1 MPQQKLMSKTKKDP
15 HYALKVEHAIVEKYG
30 AETVQHPQKDWSPEK
45 EQEYLDQ
52 LKLLNQK
59 LDKISEKLEK
69 VEVQGVLMS
78 KKLLN
83 KDSNRV
89 CSTCETYS
97 FNSKDDIYMNKYD
110 CCFQC
115 YIQWVENREERWA
128 TGWRPNKGENK

>member
-1 MPQQKLMSKTKKDP
+1 MTKRKQDP
-15 HYALKVEHAIVEKYG
+15 DYVLKVEKAIADKYG
-30 AETVQHPQKDWSPEK
+30 VEAIQHPAKDWTPEK
-45 EQEYLDQ
+45 ERAYIEQ
-52 LKLLNQK
+52 LELFNKKLRK
-59 LDKISEKLEK
+59 LSEKTEK
-69 VEVQGVLMS
+69 VEVQGVLIS

>member
-1 MPQQKLMSKTKKDP
+1 MTKPKQAP
-15 HYALKVEHAIVEKYG
+15 NYVIKVEKAIADKYG
-30 AETVQHPQKDWSPEK
+30 ADTVQHPAKDWTPEK
-45 EQEYLDQ
+45 ERAYIEQ
-52 LKLLNQK
+52 LELFNKKLRK
-59 LDKISEKLEK
+59 LSEKTEK
-69 VEVQGVLMS
+69 VEVQGVLIS

>member
-1 MPQQKLMSKTKKDP
+1 MMNPKEDP
-15 HYALKVEHAIVEKYG
+15 NYVIKVEKAIVEKYG
-30 AETVQHPQKDWSPEK
+30 AETIQHPGQDWTPEK
-45 EQEYLDQ
+45 EQEYIEQ
-52 LKLLNQK
+52 LRLLNKKNRK
-59 LDKISEKLEK
+59 LSEKTEK
-69 VEVQGVLMS
+69 VEVHGVLIS
-78 KKLLN
+78 KKLLS

-115 YIQWVENREERWA
+115 YVKWVEDREERWA

>member
-1 MPQQKLMSKTKKDP
+1 MTKPKEDP
-15 HYALKVEHAIVEKYG
+15 NYVIKIEKAIVEKYG
-30 AETVQHPQKDWSPEK
+30 VETIQHPGQDWTPEK
-45 EQEYLDQ
+45 EQEYIEQ
-52 LKLLNQK
+52 LRLLNKKNRK
-59 LDKISEKLEK
+59 LSEKTEK
-69 VEVQGVLMS
+69 VEVQGVLIS
-78 KKLLN
+78 KKLLS

-115 YIQWVENREERWA
+115 YVQWVEDREERWA

>member
-1 MPQQKLMSKTKKDP
+1 MTKPKQDP
-15 HYALKVEHAIVEKYG
+15 NYVIKVEKAIADKYG
-30 AETVQHPQKDWSPEK
+30 ADTVQHPAKDWTPEK
-45 EQEYLDQ
+45 EQAYIEQ
-52 LKLLNQK
+52 LGLFNKKLRK
-59 LDKISEKLEK
+59 LSEKTEK
-69 VEVQGVLMS
+69 VEVQGVLIS

>member
-1 MPQQKLMSKTKKDP
+1 VTKPKEDP
-15 HYALKVEHAIVEKYG
+15 NYVIKIEKAIVEKYG
-30 AETVQHPQKDWSPEK
+30 VETIQHPGQDWTPEK
-45 EQEYLDQ
+45 EQEYIEQ
-52 LKLLNQK
+52 LRLLNKKNRK
-59 LDKISEKLEK
+59 LSEKTEK
-69 VEVQGVLMS
+69 VEVQGVLIS
-78 KKLLN
+78 KKLLS

-115 YIQWVENREERWA
+115 YVQWVEDREERWA

>member
-1 MPQQKLMSKTKKDP
+1 MTKSKKDP
-15 HYALKVEHAIVEKYG
+15 NYVIKIEKAIAEKYG
-30 AETVQHPQKDWSPEK
+30 AEAIQHPGKDWTPEK
-45 EQEYLDQ
+45 EQEYIEQ
-52 LKLLNQK
+52 LRLLNKKNRK
-59 LDKISEKLEK
+59 LSEKTEK
-69 VEVQGVLMS
+69 VEVHGVLIS
-78 KKLLN
+78 KKLLT

-115 YIQWVENREERWA
+115 YIEWVEDREERWA

>member
-1 MPQQKLMSKTKKDP
+1 MSEDTDP
-15 HYALKVEHAIVEKYG
+15 NYEIKVEKAIAEKYG
-30 AETVQHPQKDWSPEK
+30 EEAVQHPSKNWDEEK
-45 EQEYLDQ
+45 EKDYLEQ
-52 LKLLNQK
+52 LKELAQK
-59 LDKISEKLEK
+59 VKRLTEKTEK
-69 VEVQGVLMS
+69 MEVQGVLIS

>member
-1 MPQQKLMSKTKKDP
+1 MTKRKQDP
-15 HYALKVEHAIVEKYG
+15 DYVLKVEKAIADKYG
-30 AETVQHPQKDWSPEK
+30 VEAIQHPAKDWNPEK
-45 EQEYLDQ
+45 EQEYLEQ
-52 LKLLNQK
+52 VRLLNE
-59 LDKISEKLEK
+59 KIRDLSEKTEK
-69 VEVQGVLMS
+69 VEVQGVLIS

>member
-1 MPQQKLMSKTKKDP
+1 MTKPKQDP
-15 HYALKVEHAIVEKYG
+15 NYVIKVEKAIADKYG
-30 AETVQHPQKDWSPEK
+30 ADTVQHPAKDWTPVK
-45 EQEYLDQ
+45 ERAYIEQ
-52 LKLLNQK
+52 LELFNKKLRK
-59 LDKISEKLEK
+59 LSEKTEK
-69 VEVQGVLMS
+69 VEVQGVLIS

-128 TGWRPNKGENK
+128 TGSRPNKGENK

>member
-1 MPQQKLMSKTKKDP
+1 MTKSKQDP
-15 HYALKVEHAIVEKYG
+15 DYIIKVEKAIVEKYG
-30 AETVQHPQKDWSPEK
+30 VETVQHPAKDWTPEK
-45 EQEYLDQ
+45 EQEYIEQ
-52 LKLLNQK
+52 LRLLNKKNRK
-59 LDKISEKLEK
+59 LSEKTEK
-69 VEVQGVLMS
+69 VEVQGVLIS
-78 KKLLN
+78 KKLLS

-115 YIQWVENREERWA
+115 YVQWVEDREERWA

>member
-1 MPQQKLMSKTKKDP
+1 MTKPKQDP
-15 HYALKVEHAIVEKYG
+15 NYVIKVEKAIADKYG
-30 AETVQHPQKDWSPEK
+30 VETVQHPGKDWTPEK
-45 EQEYLDQ
+45 EREYLEQ
-52 LKLLNQK
+52 LRSLNKKNRKL
-59 LDKISEKLEK
+59 SEKTEK
-69 VEVQGVLMS
+69 VEVQGVLIS

-97 FNSKDDIYMNKYD
+97 FNSMDDIYMNKYD

-115 YIQWVENREERWA
+115 YVQWVEDREDRWA

>member
-1 MPQQKLMSKTKKDP
+1 MTFHIKLRKNR
-15 HYALKVEHAIVEKYG
+15 
-30 AETVQHPQKDWSPEK
+30 
-45 EQEYLDQ
+45 
-52 LKLLNQK
+52 KL
-59 LDKISEKLEK
+59 SEKTEK
-69 VEVQGVLMS
+69 VEVHGVLIS

-97 FNSKDDIYMNKYD
+97 FNSKDDIYMNKFN

-128 TGWRPNKGENK
+128 TGWRPRQGDNK

>member
-1 MPQQKLMSKTKKDP
+1 MTKPKQDP
-15 HYALKVEHAIVEKYG
+15 NYVIKVEKAIADKYG
-30 AETVQHPQKDWSPEK
+30 ADTVQHPAKDWTPEK
-45 EQEYLDQ
+45 ERAYIEQ
-52 LKLLNQK
+52 LELFNKKLRK
-59 LDKISEKLEK
+59 LSEKTEK
-69 VEVQGVLMS
+69 VEVQGVLIS

>member
-1 MPQQKLMSKTKKDP
+1 MTKPKQDP
-15 HYALKVEHAIVEKYG
+15 NYVIKVEKAIADKYG
-30 AETVQHPQKDWSPEK
+30 ADTVQHPAKDWTPEK
-45 EQEYLDQ
+45 EQAYIEQ
-52 LKLLNQK
+52 LELFNKKLRK
-59 LDKISEKLEK
+59 LSEKTEK
-69 VEVQGVLMS
+69 VEVQGVLIS